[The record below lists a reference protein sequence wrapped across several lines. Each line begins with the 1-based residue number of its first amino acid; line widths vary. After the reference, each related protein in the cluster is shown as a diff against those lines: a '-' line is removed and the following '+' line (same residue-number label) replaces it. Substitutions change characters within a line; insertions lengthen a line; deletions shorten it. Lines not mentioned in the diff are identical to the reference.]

1 MWSDQSVHKGPGM
14 SKLATI
20 AALAATLLTA
30 SLAHADG
37 GAPGVS
43 GDYDS
48 PPGMTPV
55 MQPTVAAQ
63 SGQAPKSEDTAFALS
78 LGGTAASAALIV
90 GGFSSNNAG
99 LALAGMASSLVT
111 PSLGQWY
118 AGKPLTAGMGIRA
131 ASAVATIVGFGEA
144 LSCLDEEN
152 CQTPDSAAY
161 LLFGGLAGYAVGT
174 IYDLATAKDAA
185 REYNAKHGWRVTVA
199 PTALRTASGQSTMGV
214 GIGGSF

>member
-1 MWSDQSVHKGPGM
+1 M
-14 SKLATI
+14 SKLATV

-43 GDYDS
+43 DHYDA
-48 PPGMTPV
+48 PPGMTPA
-55 MQPTVAAQ
+55 MQPTVATQ
-63 SGQAPKSEDTAFALS
+63 SGGSPKSEDTAFALS
-78 LGGTAASAALIV
+78 LGGTAASAAMII
-90 GGFSSNNAG
+90 GGASSNSPG
-99 LALAGMASSLVT
+99 LALAGVASSLVT

-131 ASAVATIVGFGEA
+131 ASAVATVVGFGEA
-144 LSCLDEEN
+144 LQCLDADGD
-152 CQTPDSAAY
+152 CHTPDSAGY

-174 IYDLATAKDAA
+174 IYDIATAKDAA
-185 REYNAKHGWRVTVA
+185 REYNKQHGWRVTVT
-199 PTALRTASGQSTMGV
+199 PTALRTASGQSTIGV